1 MKIQRTENCNKALAF
16 LKAAKIKLVGIGSG
30 DIEGGN
36 EKLIL
41 GLLWP
46 VKISRSI
53 FTHWGFRVGAQ
64 TSDQSSA
71 PSYLRVGQQGSSFPR
86 SALVIL

>member
-64 TSDQSSA
+64 TLTGPSA
-71 PSYLRVGQQGSSFPR
+71 PRIRAQRLC
-86 SALVIL
+86 I

>member
-53 FTHWGFRVGAQ
+53 FTHWGFRV
-64 TSDQSSA
+64 TLRSELSA
-71 PSYLRVGQQGSSFPR
+71 FVFESRATG
-86 SALVIL
+86 